1 MSSKTVEA
9 PSDYKLTPSSGMP
22 PIPDFKRCLDPGY
35 SYTKTVTTSDNLRSS
50 LFAAFKPVTFDTSR
64 MVVRGAH
71 TLQTAAILPACTLGF
86 ALLGPRCLRSRLTH
100 RRDTRALSHTQMSS
114 ETVEAPSDYK
124 LTPSSGMPPIPD
136 FKRCLD
142 PGYSYTKTVTTSDN
156 LRSSLFAAFKPVTY
170 ES

>member
-1 MSSKTVEA
+1 MSSETVEA

-22 PIPDFKRCLDPGY
+22 PIPDFKRCLEPTY
-35 SYTKTVTTSDNLRSS
+35 SYTKTVTTSDNLRI
-50 LFAAFKPVTFDTSR
+50 FAAFKP
-64 MVVRGAH
+64 
-71 TLQTAAILPACTLGF
+71 
-86 ALLGPRCLRSRLTH
+86 
-100 RRDTRALSHTQMSS
+100 DTRKSN

-156 LRSSLFAAFKPVTY
+156 LRPSLFAAFKPVSY